1 MIYQGSDYAML
12 EQNNINILNKKYLK
26 DGLTEELIKAY
37 AKNTFENIS
46 NLEKIP
52 DKIRSDSNQFKIA
65 LNDIINE
72 TQNGKSFLKDIRS
85 KAYNGQEK
93 EALGGSRSK
102 EEALSG
108 ELWFGGEKS
117 IGLNKLNEKMLSRD
131 KIIDGIIKPS
141 GAEIKS
147 SKLNIRSNLN
157 KKLSDAFN
165 LSKTQKPDGKK
176 EVSKNMDK
184 EEDFSR
190 RRY

>member
-12 EQNNINILNKKYLK
+12 EQNNINILNRKYLK
-26 DGLTEELIKAY
+26 DGPTEELIKAY

-176 EVSKNMDK
+176 ETSKNMNK